1 MKLNPFS
8 KRKGHRSNLKPI
20 HLIDFND
27 SSDSYAEAFRMMRLQ
42 MEAVLG
48 NGFPETSRSI
58 LITSTLQGEG
68 KTTTAVN
75 LARASAVAG
84 IRTIL
89 VDADNRHP
97 MVNKVF
103 HIDQKP
109 GLTDL
114 VIEGKV
120 DSTFIKPSDIENLD
134 LIPAGKK
141 QELTAELFG
150 SDRFL
155 KLLNFLKTTYQ
166 LVIIDSTP
174 FGMFADS
181 GAIARNVDATF
192 VVFHVGRTDPRNAEK
207 TVKALKALSGNVKG
221 VIMSRVSSKHR
232 SGYYYGYH
240 DYYAYYGKTDGKE
253 K

>member
-1 MKLNPFS
+1 MFNIF
-8 KRKGHRSNLKPI
+8 KRGKHRRSNQKSI
-20 HLIDFND
+20 HLIDFSD
-27 SSDSYAEAFRMMRLQ
+27 SSDLHAEAFRMMRLQ

-58 LITSTLQGEG
+58 LITSTIQGEG

-84 IRTIL
+84 IPTVL

-97 MVNKVF
+97 MINKVF
-103 HIDQKP
+103 KIDQEP

-114 VIEGKV
+114 ILSGGSEK
-120 DSTFIKPSDIENLD
+120 DFIRASDIGKLH
-134 LIPAGKK
+134 LLPAGKK

-150 SDRFL
+150 LEQFHNLLGRL
-155 KLLNFLKTTYQ
+155 KQKYK

-181 GAIARNVDATF
+181 GVIARNVDATF
-192 VVFHVGRTDPRNAEK
+192 VVFHVGRTDPKNAEK

-221 VIMSRVSSKHR
+221 VIMSRVSSKR
-232 SGYYYGYH
+232 NPGYYYGYH
-240 DYYAYYGKTDGKE
+240 DYYAYYGKYGKSE